1 MNGKKRREKNRKMR
15 EKKKK
20 SSGPSGKGTRCI
32 ATIYW
37 SNGLWFQSHHQMMKA
52 ASSCYSESE
61 TK

>member
-1 MNGKKRREKNRKMR
+1 MEKKEKRKEQEDER
-15 EKKKK
+15 KKKK